1 MLRRFFAFSLTL
13 LCPALAFAQEAAHN
27 SRIERLDQL
36 FGSWVVGPIAKV
48 FFFDMAF
55 WDNGDPGEIKV
66 PIIVLWLVVGA
77 VFFTIRFKFI
87 NLRGFVHAIQVTRG
101 KFDHPSHEGEVSHF
115 QALASALSATV
126 GLGNIA
132 GVAVAVHA
140 GGPGAVFW
148 MVVAGFLGMSS
159 KFAECTLGQLYRET
173 DAKGHLSGGPMRYLH
188 KGLSEMGMSGFGRVL
203 AIAFAILCIGGSFGG
218 GNMFQANQ
226 SYAQVKEVIPFFNSD
241 MGALAYG
248 IILALMV
255 GVVIIGGIKR
265 IGVVAGYIVPI
276 MCGVYLLAGTFI
288 IISNS
293 HQIVPAFSHIVSQA
307 FTPEAGMGGL
317 IGVLITGFQRAAFSN
332 EAGIGSA
339 SIAHSAAATDEPVR
353 EGIVALLEPFIDT
366 ILVCTMTGLVMVI
379 TDSYENSGEGV
390 VMTSNAFATVLP
402 WFPKVLTFA
411 VFMFAFSTMISW
423 SYYGERCFTYLFGT
437 GTSMFYKV
445 TFLGFVVLG
454 SVLKLGSV
462 LDFSDLMV
470 LGMAFPNILGLY
482 LLSGK
487 VKRALDEYWGKLKSG
502 EMKPVESNGEGS

>member
-1 MLRRFFAFSLTL
+1 MFRRFLAFALTL
-13 LCPALAFAQEAAHN
+13 FSPALALAQAGAAEATPTGLA
-27 SRIERLDQL
+27 RLDAI
-36 FGSWVVGPIAKV
+36 FGHYVVAPIASV
-48 FFFDMAF
+48 FFFDLAF
-55 WDNGDPGEIKV
+55 WDNGDPGEIKI
-66 PIIVLWLVVGA
+66 PIIVLWLVLGA
-77 VFFTIRFKFI
+77 IFFTLRFKFI
-87 NLRGFVHAIQVTRG
+87 NLRGFWHAIQVTRG
-101 KFDHPSHEGEVSHF
+101 KYDDPSHEGEVSHF
-115 QALASALSATV
+115 QALSSALSATV

-132 GVAVAVHA
+132 GVAVAVHT

-148 MVVAGFLGMSS
+148 MVIAGFLGMSS
-159 KFAECTLGQLYRET
+159 KFTECTLGQLYREV
-173 DAKGHLSGGPMRYLH
+173 DARGNLSGGPMRYLQ
-188 KGLSEMGMSGFGRVL
+188 KGLSELGMKGFGRVL
-203 AIAFAILCIGGSFGG
+203 AVAFAILCIGGSFGG

-226 SYAQVKEVIPFFNSD
+226 SYAQVKEVIPFFDSD

-248 IILALMV
+248 VLLALMV

-265 IGVVAGYIVPI
+265 IGTVAGVVVPI
-276 MCGVYLLAGTFI
+276 MCGVYLLAGAFI
-288 IISNS
+288 IISNAD
-293 HQIVPAFSHIVSQA
+293 QIVPAFSHIVGQA
-307 FTPEAGMGGL
+307 FTPEAGFGGM
-317 IGVLITGFQRAAFSN
+317 IGVLMTGFQRAAFSN

-379 TDSYENSGEGV
+379 TNTYENSGEGV

-437 GTSMFYKV
+437 GTSMLYRV
-445 TFLGFVVLG
+445 IFLGFVVLG
-454 SVLKLGSV
+454 SVLELGSV

-487 VKRALDEYWGKLKSG
+487 VKRALDSYWSKLKSG
-502 EMKPVESNGEGS
+502 EMKPSSR